1 MARFQ
6 LGGIYLMRS
15 VAELSKEEPAF
26 TAHIKKSLARY
37 ITGDWGEMT
46 DRDKQSNDFAISHPD
61 GGRVFAAYKHPE
73 HEDWKIWIITEA
85 DRSATTVLFPA
96 EY

>member
-1 MARFQ
+1 
-6 LGGIYLMRS
+6 
-15 VAELSKEEPAF
+15 
-26 TAHIKKSLARY
+26 
-37 ITGDWGEMT
+37 MT
-46 DRDKQSNDFAISHPD
+46 DRDKQSNDFAIAHPD
-61 GGRVFAAYKHPE
+61 GGRVFAAYKHPQ